1 MALPVISDRRL
12 EMPLST
18 ALTSGA
24 RLSTTSPLVVATA
37 VLFPFRM
44 LISCLCA
51 DVLAAIQSCWN
62 AWLVRMLLISLSAK
76 PARPLLSGRARIAAA
91 RGSVLAAQ
99 RRRSP

>member
-1 MALPVISDRRL
+1 MLRQNGPRL
-12 EMPLST
+12 FAPTTKRPL
-18 ALTSGA
+18 A
-24 RLSTTSPLVVATA
+24 LVVATA